1 MTCSGNTSLSHRY
14 RHAAELFG
22 PFRCSPGV
30 FCFGFIRRCAKT
42 VLSVTFTWKNVEV
55 SSEVWAVNN
64 TAVNQKQP
72 MKTRRSAIELIELR
86 WAPRKRPGSVGSCWG
101 TCASQPGT
109 TSLIRQV
116 SSVPGVTPLSCL
128 SLLSPLCSAPRIPLG
143 LAMTK
148 GW

>member
-1 MTCSGNTSLSHRY
+1 MTCSGNTSLSPRY

-30 FCFGFIRRCAKT
+30 FCFGFVRRCAET

-55 SSEVWAVNN
+55 SSEAWAVNN

-72 MKTRRSAIELIELR
+72 MKTRRGATELTAAVGAQKEAR
-86 WAPRKRPGSVGSCWG
+86 SVGSCWR

-109 TSLIRQV
+109 TSRIRQV
-116 SSVPGVTPLSCL
+116 SSVPGGTPISCL
-128 SLLSPLCSAPRIPLG
+128 SFLSPLCSAPRIPLG
-143 LAMTK
+143 LAVTK

>member
-1 MTCSGNTSLSHRY
+1 MTCSGNTSLSPRY

-22 PFRCSPGV
+22 LFRCSPGV
-30 FCFGFIRRCAKT
+30 FCFGFVRCCAET

-72 MKTRRSAIELIELR
+72 MKTRRGATELTAAVGAQKEAR
-86 WAPRKRPGSVGSCWG
+86 SVGSCWR

-109 TSLIRQV
+109 TSHQTGQFCSWGDPPFL
-116 SSVPGVTPLSCL
+116 SLPPLP
-128 SLLSPLCSAPRIPLG
+128 SLLSPTNPTGFGRD
-143 LAMTK
+143 
-148 GW
+148 